1 MLFRPKMS
9 RGQPMEA
16 HDALVEELKEDL
28 KLYTAGGQVSFPIT
42 PKLAASVARW
52 PVATEEFVVYR
63 GQPKPKPKDTRVTTK
78 YLPLP
83 LMTPYDRRPFFS
95 TSLGLDVAK
104 QFAKYAYPEG
114 DVFKITVKPGVRHLQ
129 LSAMG
134 EAEILIAADGVAEYG
149 DAKVKASNEI
159 VKNLSVWPVTYSP
172 KPPKPTAG
180 RRKTRRRSLR
190 RRG

>member
-1 MLFRPKMS
+1 
-9 RGQPMEA
+9 MEA
-16 HDALVEELKEDL
+16 HDALVEELKKDL
-28 KLYTAGGQVSFPIT
+28 ETYTRGGQVSFPIT

-52 PVATEEFVVYR
+52 PVTTEELVVYR
-63 GQPKPKPKDTRVTTK
+63 GQPKPKDKNTPTK

-95 TSLGLDVAK
+95 TSMGLDVAK
-104 QFAKYAYPEG
+104 TFADYSFPKG

-129 LSAMG
+129 LSNMG

-149 DAKVKASNEI
+149 PDKVRVKADGTWTNA
-159 VKNLSVWPVTYSP
+159 WQVTYSP
-172 KPPKPTAG
+172 KPTGG